1 MHPAAAGSPLSA
13 PPRHALPP
21 VLGASGANEA
31 LKTRAPSLD
40 FLSDCS
46 TCSFTLQEHLGR
58 VGDTASGACLAI
70 PHASRIVQGLALE
83 GHTQAETGVGRQ
95 PGCPHGA
102 PQHSWCAGSLGR
114 RTAAPRERRCA
125 PAPEGPGSQ
134 GRQCSWSPYVR
145 YTQGP
150 CRRRLAWSER
160 GGWDPGAKADAGE
173 RPLRW

>member
-46 TCSFTLQEHLGR
+46 TCSFTLREHLGR

-70 PHASRIVQGLALE
+70 PQHRVSCKGWPWRGTPRLRRGLGGSQAVRMGRRSTVGVQAAS
-83 GHTQAETGVGRQ
+83 
-95 PGCPHGA
+95 
-102 PQHSWCAGSLGR
+102 R

-125 PAPEGPGSQ
+125 PALEGPGSQ

-160 GGWDPGAKADAGE
+160 GGWDPGAKADGGASA
-173 RPLRW
+173 PLRW